1 MKSQGELQPYQTLN
15 VSFGHRKGGLE
26 LTFSTPRYVV

>member
-1 MKSQGELQPYQTLN
+1 MKSPEGLQPYQILDL
-15 VSFGHRKGGLE
+15 SFGHSEEGLE